1 MHVCVHMREK
11 NELLDLYI
19 WSECMLLFTENNF
32 EPSTLSQ
39 QYAQN
44 LEYKKK
50 GFDWKKLILIVFY

>member
-50 GFDWKKLILIVFY
+50 RI